1 MANVTIHG
9 LSGYNIPTNYPSISD
24 ELAIFDTSSTTT
36 KKITIDEIF
45 KQTTIDGNNGLSTT
59 NKTIVGGINELKGKT
74 DVLEGGLFRIQLYS
88 FEYQVNPTAVL
99 EIEAGENGFNFYTSQ
114 ELGGYTPIGL
124 LRIDPGDVNE
134 RIVIEQFDINATDSD
149 IALTLRNMAY
159 NEQVQGTAYIEILYC
174 KTNLVN

>member
-74 DVLEGGLFRIQLYS
+74 DVLEGGLFRI
-88 FEYQVNPTAVL
+88 
-99 EIEAGENGFNFYTSQ
+99 
-114 ELGGYTPIGL
+114 
-124 LRIDPGDVNE
+124 
-134 RIVIEQFDINATDSD
+134 
-149 IALTLRNMAY
+149 
-159 NEQVQGTAYIEILYC
+159 
-174 KTNLVN
+174 